1 MFAGIV
7 TTKAGGK
14 TYRYLKLLEA
24 FRNEAGQSRQRVV
37 ATLGNIDTL
46 GQDGVDGIVKSIARF
61 GSNLPTAK
69 DVRSRRSQRY
79 GEVLVLRH
87 LWDRLGLGE
96 FLRDHGVRLRGERGL
111 DAVALALLIILNR
124 SMAPRS
130 KLAITRWHPQ
140 IYLPELEGKAINEFH
155 LYRTMDAV
163 WKLKPR
169 IEEHLYG
176 KLTDLFGMKLRLLFY
191 DLTSTYFEGE
201 GPESIAT
208 FGHSRDHR
216 RDLHQVMLGLAVTDE
231 GIPIAS
237 EVFAGNTADAVTLK
251 GRLVDLKTR
260 FQVEQCVVVGDRGVA
275 TSGNLEAIGQAGY
288 DYVVGLRKR
297 KLLEVRELLR
307 TTWEPGEVHET
318 TDPLTFAFEKAGSSG
333 PRHVLC
339 VNFLRAIHDRQS
351 REQLLERTRGE
362 LREVQR
368 LFRDGYLPKRKD
380 ALIRAAQ
387 VLMELH
393 AKKYFELDEHDAQG
407 VSFRTRAEAVGTE
420 DRLDGVFVLKTSVS
434 RERMSAAE
442 VVAGYKQLWEVE
454 DSFRTLKSFVRMR
467 PIFHHKEH
475 RVRCHLFLSVLA
487 YTLEKVLERELRRA
501 KIPMTARRAMEHLA
515 PIHLVTNQVGKV
527 TLGCVTDIQGE
538 AKKILAAVGLKNIP
552 RVLRR
557 P

>member
-61 GSNLPTAK
+61 GSTLPTAK

-176 KLTDLFGMKLRLLFY
+176 KLTDLFGMKLRLVF
-191 DLTSTYFEGE
+191 S
-201 GPESIAT
+201 A
-208 FGHSRDHR
+208 
-216 RDLHQVMLGLAVTDE
+216 LA
-231 GIPIAS
+231 
-237 EVFAGNTADAVTLK
+237 
-251 GRLVDLKTR
+251 
-260 FQVEQCVVVGDRGVA
+260 
-275 TSGNLEAIGQAGY
+275 
-288 DYVVGLRKR
+288 
-297 KLLEVRELLR
+297 
-307 TTWEPGEVHET
+307 
-318 TDPLTFAFEKAGSSG
+318 
-333 PRHVLC
+333 
-339 VNFLRAIHDRQS
+339 
-351 REQLLERTRGE
+351 
-362 LREVQR
+362 
-368 LFRDGYLPKRKD
+368 
-380 ALIRAAQ
+380 
-387 VLMELH
+387 
-393 AKKYFELDEHDAQG
+393 
-407 VSFRTRAEAVGTE
+407 
-420 DRLDGVFVLKTSVS
+420 
-434 RERMSAAE
+434 
-442 VVAGYKQLWEVE
+442 
-454 DSFRTLKSFVRMR
+454 
-467 PIFHHKEH
+467 
-475 RVRCHLFLSVLA
+475 
-487 YTLEKVLERELRRA
+487 
-501 KIPMTARRAMEHLA
+501 
-515 PIHLVTNQVGKV
+515 
-527 TLGCVTDIQGE
+527 
-538 AKKILAAVGLKNIP
+538 
-552 RVLRR
+552 
-557 P
+557 